1 MSGVSSSWRARGAM
15 VALVAG
21 YALIAVVAA
30 APDSPLTPPLPPR
43 VAAPA
48 GLAHA
53 ARWLG
58 LDRLGRFGLTVLS
71 ICVLAGLVSSF
82 LVVVVEVWRGR
93 ATGRSIALAGAFAL
107 AFAIVAP
114 VLLS

>member
-1 MSGVSSSWRARGAM
+1 M

-82 LVVVVEVWRGR
+82 LVVLADDVGGR
-93 ATGRSIALAGAFAL
+93 AI
-107 AFAIVAP
+107 P
-114 VLLS
+114 VWLNGPEGHSLFRGDGDHPTPSPPR